1 MIAAPE
7 YTDVWIDNRCRK
19 LQDEAFYVAVLVAWR
34 QGLENPPMIGVDTRP
49 GTKNPKFVAIGA
61 RQHLHSQSFGGEL
74 LGAPMTTLLTPVR
87 FDGW

>member
-1 MIAAPE
+1 MTAAPE

-49 GTKNPKFVAIGA
+49 GTKNPKFVATGA
-61 RQHLHSQSFGGEL
+61 RQHIPSQAVGGEL
-74 LGAPMTTLLTPVR
+74 LGEHR
-87 FDGW
+87 

>member
-49 GTKNPKFVAIGA
+49 GTKNPKFVAGGTTS
-61 RQHLHSQSFGGEL
+61 RSLYSFYFGYSTRSVAKL
-74 LGAPMTTLLTPVR
+74 LAVAPKKA
-87 FDGW
+87 GS

>member
-49 GTKNPKFVAIGA
+49 GTKNPKFVATGA
-61 RQHLHSQSFGGEL
+61 RPHLPSHSFGGEL
-74 LGAPMTTLLTPVR
+74 LGSTDDDLAHR
-87 FDGW
+87 D